1 MKVISETYL
10 REIFRKDV
18 PETFKLEEGQI
29 LTPSASQLL
38 GEKGVKVVR
47 GVEEPCTSQ
56 PGAAPKKT
64 EAEGKTE
71 ETKVAGP
78 RYVSAIDGGLFETKP
93 EHMTQLTGNRL
104 VPKDHPRIVF
114 RGRLDTCQG
123 EILLLQAKAHDAGNK
138 GMVSDL
144 EEILEWTRD
153 IMRCDV
159 LDTPVPEKPIL
170 GLTDA
175 ELRAHSHN
183 PKKHF
188 GVGHLLPTYDM
199 GEIILGLNRLRA
211 LVRELEVAAVSA
223 LKESFQL
230 EKPEIVQALNRM
242 SSALYI
248 MMLKEKG
255 GIYK

>member
-1 MKVISETYL
+1 MKVISESYL
-10 REIFRKDV
+10 REIFRKAI

-38 GEKGVKVVR
+38 GEKGVNVVKSD
-47 GVEEPCTSQ
+47 EEPCDSKPET
-56 PGAAPKKT
+56 APKKT
-64 EAEGKTE
+64 EAEGKTV
-71 ETKVAGP
+71 TK
-78 RYVSAIDGGLFETKP
+78 YVSAIDGGLFETKP
-93 EHMTQLTGNRL
+93 EHMTQLTGMQL

-123 EILLLQAKAHDAGNK
+123 ELLLLQAKAHDAGNK

-199 GEIILGLNRLRA
+199 GELILGLNRLRA

>member
-1 MKVISETYL
+1 MKVISESYL
-10 REIFRKDV
+10 RDLFRKDV
-18 PETFKLEEGQI
+18 PETFRLEEGQI

-78 RYVSAIDGGLFETKP
+78 RYVSAIDGGLYETKP

-123 EILLLQAKAHDAGNK
+123 EILLLQAKAHDAGK
-138 GMVSDL
+138 KALVADL
-144 EEILEWTRD
+144 SEILEWTRD
-153 IMRCDV
+153 IMRRDV
-159 LDTPVPEKPIL
+159 LDTPVPDKPIL
-170 GLTDA
+170 GLSDA

-183 PKKHF
+183 PKKYY
-188 GVGHLLPTYDM
+188 GVGHLLPAYDM
-199 GEIILGLNRLRA
+199 GEMILRLNRLRA
-211 LVRELEVAAVSA
+211 QIREMEVSAVSA
-223 LKESFQL
+223 LKETFHL
-230 EKPEIVQALNRM
+230 DKPDIVQALNRM
-242 SSALYI
+242 SSAIYI
-248 MMLKEKG
+248 MMLKDKG
-255 GIYK
+255 GMYT

>member
-1 MKVISETYL
+1 MKVISESYL
-10 REIFRKDV
+10 RDLFRKVV

-38 GEKGVKVVR
+38 GEKGVKVIR
-47 GVEEPCTSQ
+47 GDEEASASQ
-56 PGAAPKKT
+56 PEAAPKKT
-64 EAEGKTE
+64 EAEGKT
-71 ETKVAGP
+71 GP
-78 RYVSAIDGGLFETKP
+78 KYVSAIDGGLYETKP

-123 EILLLQAKAHDAGNK
+123 ELLLLQAKAHDAGK
-138 GMVSDL
+138 KALVTDL
-144 EEILEWTRD
+144 SEILEWSRD
-153 IMRCDV
+153 IMRRDV

-170 GLTDA
+170 GLSDA

-183 PKKHF
+183 PKKYY
-188 GVGHLLPTYDM
+188 GIGHLLPTYDM
-199 GEIILGLNRLRA
+199 GEMILGLNRLRA
-211 LVRELEVAAVSA
+211 LVREMEVSAVSA
-223 LKESFQL
+223 LKEPFQL
-230 EKPEIVQALNRM
+230 DKPDIVQALNRM

>member
-1 MKVISETYL
+1 MKVISESYL
-10 REIFRKDV
+10 RDLFRKVV

-38 GEKGVKVVR
+38 GEKGVKVLR
-47 GVEEPCTSQ
+47 GDEEHVASQ
-56 PGAAPKKT
+56 PKADPSKT
-64 EAEGKTE
+64 EAE
-71 ETKVAGP
+71 KVAGP
-78 RYVSAIDGGLFETKP
+78 KYVSAMDGGLFDTKP
-93 EHMTQLTGNRL
+93 EHMTQLTGNRV

-123 EILLLQAKAHDAGNK
+123 ELLLLQAKAHDAGK
-138 GMVSDL
+138 KALVTDL
-144 EEILEWTRD
+144 SEILEWSRD
-153 IMRCDV
+153 IMRRDV

-170 GLTDA
+170 GLSDA

-183 PKKHF
+183 PKKYY
-188 GVGHLLPTYDM
+188 GIGHLLPTYDM
-199 GEIILGLNRLRA
+199 GEMILGLNRLRA
-211 LVRELEVAAVSA
+211 LVREMEVSAVSA
-223 LKESFQL
+223 LKEPFQL
-230 EKPEIVQALNRM
+230 DKPDIVQALNRM

>member
-1 MKVISETYL
+1 MKVISESYL
-10 REIFRKDV
+10 RDLFRKAV
-18 PETFKLEEGQI
+18 PETFRLEEGQI

-38 GEKGVKVVR
+38 GEKGVKVLR
-47 GVEEPCTSQ
+47 GGEEPSASQ
-56 PGAAPKKT
+56 PETAPKKT
-64 EAEGKTE
+64 EAEGKTV
-71 ETKVAGP
+71 TK
-78 RYVSAIDGGLFETKP
+78 YVSAIDGGHFETKP
-93 EHMTQLTGNRL
+93 EHMTQLTGMQL

-123 EILLLQAKAHDAGNK
+123 ELLLLQAKAHDAGNK

-199 GEIILGLNRLRA
+199 GELILGLNRLRA

>member
-47 GVEEPCTSQ
+47 GEEASCASQ
-56 PGAAPKKT
+56 PEAAPEKT
-64 EAEGKTE
+64 EAEGKT
-71 ETKVAGP
+71 GP
-78 RYVSAIDGGLFETKP
+78 TYVSAVDGSFYDTKP

-123 EILLLQAKAHDAGNK
+123 EILLLQAKAHDAGK
-138 GMVSDL
+138 KALVADL
-144 EEILEWTRD
+144 SEILEWTRD
-153 IMRCDV
+153 IMRRDV
-159 LDTPVPEKPIL
+159 LDTPMPDKPIL
-170 GLTDA
+170 GLTDG

-183 PKKHF
+183 PKKYY

-199 GEIILGLNRLRA
+199 GEMILKLNRLRA
-211 LVRELEVAAVSA
+211 LVRELEVSAVSV

-230 EKPEIVQALNRM
+230 GTPDMVQALNRM
-242 SSALYI
+242 SSAIYI
-248 MMLKEKG
+248 MMLKDKG
-255 GIYK
+255 GMYT